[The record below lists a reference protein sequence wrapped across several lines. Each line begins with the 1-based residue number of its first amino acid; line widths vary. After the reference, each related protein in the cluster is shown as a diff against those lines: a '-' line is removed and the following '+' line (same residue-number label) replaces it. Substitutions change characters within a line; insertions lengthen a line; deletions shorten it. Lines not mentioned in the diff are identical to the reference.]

1 MGSRQRSTRTT
12 RRAVAGVLGLAA
24 AAGVA
29 FAGTALA
36 DSPAA
41 DQARSQPLVP
51 YTPCS
56 VTAKA
61 CVDLDSQR
69 SWLIKDG
76 KIMTGP
82 VPIASGGNGQET
94 PIGHSLRVYRK
105 DAEHKSEESRLPNGQ
120 PAPMPWSTFF
130 ADGGIAFHSGNPERS
145 SAGCVHLSDGD
156 AKAWFDY
163 LQMGDQVQ
171 VVSSHAEMAARGL
184 PG

>member
-1 MGSRQRSTRTT
+1 MGSRQRSKRTT
-12 RRAVAGVLGLAA
+12 RRIIAGVLGLVSV
-24 AAGVA
+24 AGVA
-29 FAGTALA
+29 FAGSAA
-36 DSPAA
+36 AGSPAA
-41 DQARSQPLVP
+41 DEARRQPLVP

-82 VPIASGGNGQET
+82 VAISSGGNGEET

-105 DAEHKSEESRLPNGQ
+105 DAEHKSDESRMPNGE
-120 PAPMPWSTFF
+120 PAPMPFSTFF
-130 ADGGIAFHSGNPERS
+130 ADGGIAFHSGRPDRS
-145 SAGCVHLSDGD
+145 SAGCIHLSDGD
-156 AKAWFDY
+156 ARAWFDY
-163 LQMGDQVQ
+163 LQVGDQVQ
-171 VVSSHAEMAARGL
+171 VVSSHEEMQARGL